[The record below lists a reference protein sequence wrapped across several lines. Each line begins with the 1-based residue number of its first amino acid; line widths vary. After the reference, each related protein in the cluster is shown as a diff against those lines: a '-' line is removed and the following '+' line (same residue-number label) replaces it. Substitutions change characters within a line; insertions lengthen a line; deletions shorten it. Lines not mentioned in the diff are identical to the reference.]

1 MQILI
6 DNKELDALA
15 YACVYSN
22 LRYYTLPEG
31 PGVSRA
37 MITHKNNKD
46 LDNTEAYYLA
56 RLLKERIEYN
66 LSVERLES
74 LPMPNNVLYTV
85 EQIEDLP

>member
-6 DNKELDALA
+6 SNTELDALA
-15 YACVYSN
+15 YACVHSN

-31 PGVSRA
+31 PGMSRA
-37 MITHKNNKD
+37 MITHKSNKD
-46 LDNTEAYYLA
+46 IDNTEAYYLA
-56 RLLKERIEYN
+56 RLIKERIEYN